1 MGVLLYPEGLT
12 GEQMEQL
19 AGVPAGTWNRLTTH
33 EAIMPRNHNSSK
45 MGTWHEVLDHD
56 PQMMA
61 LYHFKLFGFGKL
73 TREALNILG
82 SMGVDKSCG
91 HTSKYDRVQ
100 ALLRAQGIQSDVIK
114 SVSWS

>member
-19 AGVPAGTWNRLTTH
+19 AGVPAGTWDRLLVH
-33 EAIMPRNHNSSK
+33 EAIMPRDHNSI
-45 MGTWHEVLDHD
+45 VLVHD
-56 PQMMA
+56 PQMA
-61 LYHFKLFGFGKL
+61 TLYHFKLFGFGKL

-91 HTSKYDRVQ
+91 HTSEPDRVQ
-100 ALLRAQGIQSDVIK
+100 ALLRAQGIQSDIIK